1 MSSSELH
8 SNDSSPAE
16 SFYSGALDRIR
27 RTMMVLAVIF
37 TAAGCWRYG
46 WKVAAGF
53 AVGCLIA
60 YVNFHWLKRVVNAMG
75 ERVTGGGGRQQ
86 SGSGIVLRFL
96 LRYAFIAVGAYVIF
110 KISPAS
116 LYGLLAGLFLPVA
129 AILCEAAW
137 EGYMALRRGF

>member
-27 RTMMVLAVIF
+27 RTMIALAF
-37 TAAGCWRYG
+37 TFIGMCWWRYG

-53 AVGCLIA
+53 ALGCLIA

-75 ERVTGGGGRQQ
+75 ERITGGGGRQ